1 MISFRRIAAFVTAVI
16 LTMTAMASYPPV
28 RNFPYTVHS
37 GGTQTWAVEHSDDG
51 VMYFAN
57 KNGLLSFDSDTW
69 SLQPVKNGSTVRALF
84 LDRENRRLYAG
95 ASEEFGYFAPDS
107 ATGNPVYTCL
117 SDRIGKGH
125 APFKEIWNIFKVDGA
140 GEIWFQSDN
149 DLFMWDGTKITSYK
163 YPRRITASVAFG
175 GRVYIATAGA
185 GVSVLIDGNEIH
197 PDGND
202 IIAPTR
208 VVAML
213 PCGDGLMIVTEY
225 HGIFMLRAGHISQIH
240 TPIDGFLK
248 QNQVFSASC
257 SGNRYA
263 FGTVSGG
270 VAVYNFVS
278 GRTAFANTR
287 TGLQN
292 NTVLTSRFTPDGCL
306 WLGLDNGI
314 DVVYIDSPYYSL
326 LGEAGTYGAGYM
338 SLVAGNRLYLGTNQ
352 GLYTMEA
359 NRADSPVPPDLTG
372 LLRGQVW
379 DISEIGG
386 RVMVCTDA
394 GLFCGSGS
402 AFSAIEGVSGCW
414 CILPLRAHPGYAL
427 VSAYNSFY
435 LLHREGDA
443 WTNLGPVSGYND
455 IGGHFT
461 EDNDGSIWIAHWLK
475 GVYKLRID
483 TARRRFSSIR
493 FYNSK
498 KGLPTDRNIGVTTN
512 NNRPLFLTE
521 GGFYRYDAAA
531 DMMRPDTRL
540 NDVLGPAIAPRLH
553 TAPDGRLW
561 CVAGNAISVVSYDN
575 SGRVSVDSVSYS
587 PLADKLI
594 PGFDNFNFVND
605 NRLLISMQDGFFDV
619 NPAAVAEPVKGSAVY
634 FKALRASGDTVL
646 NYVPRLMDSHI
657 ILPYSQN
664 SLRFEAVAPEYRGDK
679 QVAYSFMLDNYDSG
693 WSDWSVMPFKEY
705 TQLQEGDYTIR
716 VRALNN
722 FTKEINERVLHFSVL
737 PPWFRSTPAKVVYL
751 ILTLILMFLSYKAI
765 RLLSL
770 RASVKVAR
778 RKQSELDTIRRQAK
792 EESLLKDYEIA
803 ELKGRQLE
811 QDIKHKTAEL
821 SNITMNV
828 VRKNEILLDI
838 SSRLEKLAGAESTS
852 DISRQLTRIQSII
865 RENINHDDDWRNFMH
880 NFDAAYEDFTKR
892 LQERHPDL
900 TPTELRTCCYLKMG
914 LSSKDIAP
922 LFNISYRSVE
932 MTRYRLRKKL
942 GLNREDNLTEYLQ
955 KL

>member
-16 LTMTAMASYPPV
+16 LTITAMASYPPV

-95 ASEEFGYFAPDS
+95 ASEEFGFFDPDS
-107 ATGNPVYTCL
+107 TTGNPVYTCL
-117 SDRIGKGH
+117 SDKIGKGH
-125 APFKEIWNIFKVDGA
+125 APFKEIWNIFKVDGT

-326 LGEAGTYGAGYM
+326 LGEAGTYGA
-338 SLVAGNRLYLGTNQ
+338 AT
-352 GLYTMEA
+352 
-359 NRADSPVPPDLTG
+359 
-372 LLRGQVW
+372 
-379 DISEIGG
+379 
-386 RVMVCTDA
+386 
-394 GLFCGSGS
+394 
-402 AFSAIEGVSGCW
+402 
-414 CILPLRAHPGYAL
+414 
-427 VSAYNSFY
+427 
-435 LLHREGDA
+435 
-443 WTNLGPVSGYND
+443 
-455 IGGHFT
+455 
-461 EDNDGSIWIAHWLK
+461 
-475 GVYKLRID
+475 
-483 TARRRFSSIR
+483 
-493 FYNSK
+493 
-498 KGLPTDRNIGVTTN
+498 
-512 NNRPLFLTE
+512 
-521 GGFYRYDAAA
+521 
-531 DMMRPDTRL
+531 DMMRPDTKL

-679 QVAYSFMLDNYDSG
+679 QVSYSFMLDNYDSG

-705 TQLQEGDYTIR
+705 TPLQEGDYTIR
-716 VRALNN
+716 VRARNN

-778 RKQSELDTIRRQAK
+778 RKQSELDTMRRQAK

-838 SSRLEKLAGAESTS
+838 SSRLEKLAGAESTA

-942 GLNREDNLTEYLQ
+942 GLSREDNLTEYLQ

>member
-16 LTMTAMASYPPV
+16 LTITAMASYPPV

-95 ASEEFGYFAPDS
+95 ASEEFGFFDPDS
-107 ATGNPVYTCL
+107 TTGNPVYTCL
-117 SDRIGKGH
+117 SDKIGKGH
-125 APFKEIWNIFKVDGA
+125 APFKEIWNIFKVDGT

-306 WLGLDNGI
+306 W
-314 DVVYIDSPYYSL
+314 
-326 LGEAGTYGAGYM
+326 
-338 SLVAGNRLYLGTNQ
+338 
-352 GLYTMEA
+352 
-359 NRADSPVPPDLTG
+359 
-372 LLRGQVW
+372 
-379 DISEIGG
+379 
-386 RVMVCTDA
+386 
-394 GLFCGSGS
+394 
-402 AFSAIEGVSGCW
+402 
-414 CILPLRAHPGYAL
+414 
-427 VSAYNSFY
+427 
-435 LLHREGDA
+435 
-443 WTNLGPVSGYND
+443 
-455 IGGHFT
+455 
-461 EDNDGSIWIAHWLK
+461 
-475 GVYKLRID
+475 
-483 TARRRFSSIR
+483 
-493 FYNSK
+493 
-498 KGLPTDRNIGVTTN
+498 
-512 NNRPLFLTE
+512 
-521 GGFYRYDAAA
+521 
-531 DMMRPDTRL
+531 
-540 NDVLGPAIAPRLH
+540 
-553 TAPDGRLW
+553 

-679 QVAYSFMLDNYDSG
+679 QVSYSFMLDNYDSG

-705 TQLQEGDYTIR
+705 TPLQEGDYTIR
-716 VRALNN
+716 VRARNN

-778 RKQSELDTIRRQAK
+778 RKQSELDTMRRQAK

-838 SSRLEKLAGAESTS
+838 SSRLEKLAGAESTA

-922 LFNISYRSVE
+922 LFNISYRCVE

-942 GLNREDNLTEYLQ
+942 GLSREDNLTEYLQ

>member
-16 LTMTAMASYPPV
+16 LTITAMASYPPV

-69 SLQPVKNGSTVRALF
+69 SLQPVKTGVYMPR
-84 LDRENRRLYAG
+84 
-95 ASEEFGYFAPDS
+95 ASEEFGFFDPDS
-107 ATGNPVYTCL
+107 TTGNPVYTCL
-117 SDRIGKGH
+117 SDKIGKGH
-125 APFKEIWNIFKVDGA
+125 APFKEIWNIFKVDGT

-338 SLVAGNRLYLGTNQ
+338 SLVSGNLLYLGTNQ
-352 GLYTMEA
+352 GLYAMDA
-359 NRADSPVPPDLTG
+359 SRAARPHRSAARPGVGHIGNRRPGDGVHRRRTFLRQRQQFLGRRGRPGVLVHPSSPRTSGLRPGVGLQFILPPAPRGRCMDQSRSGVRVQRHRWSFHRGQRRFDMDSPL
-372 LLRGQVW
+372 
-379 DISEIGG
+379 
-386 RVMVCTDA
+386 
-394 GLFCGSGS
+394 
-402 AFSAIEGVSGCW
+402 
-414 CILPLRAHPGYAL
+414 
-427 VSAYNSFY
+427 
-435 LLHREGDA
+435 
-443 WTNLGPVSGYND
+443 
-455 IGGHFT
+455 
-461 EDNDGSIWIAHWLK
+461 LK
-475 GVYKLRID
+475 GVYKLRLD
-483 TARRRFSSIR
+483 TARRSFSSIR

-521 GGFYRYDAAA
+521 GGFYRYDAAT
-531 DMMRPDTRL
+531 DMMRPDTKL

-679 QVAYSFMLDNYDSG
+679 QVSYSFMLDNYDSG

-705 TQLQEGDYTIR
+705 TPLQEGDYTIR
-716 VRALNN
+716 VRARNN

-778 RKQSELDTIRRQAK
+778 RKQSELDTMRRQAK

-838 SSRLEKLAGAESTS
+838 SSRLEKLAGAESTA

-942 GLNREDNLTEYLQ
+942 GLSREDNLTEYLQ